1 MTDQKLSTQIHDLME
16 GVDAVAQPMSFI
28 DALQDLLKQVSTDAL
43 RNTACIATFSSSRFG
58 EEVKDSELGAEL
70 AANHGGETDMFKVNR
85 RMFGGTCP
93 ELDQLVAATRAAY
106 TKHRALTEPWKKRGG
121 GLLPNARITEYL
133 GVMGEMA
140 NKIADLREAC
150 RAALPAAHER
160 AKSKLGT
167 AYREADYRDL
177 ASIPDRFQVHFEL
190 EPIPDGVD
198 LKLPDG
204 YQSVQLNGLYDGVRA
219 RFARSIDVMMDKLE
233 RALRDATTKA
243 SNKDTKRWHKSLTEN
258 IVQRADSVVQFM
270 ESLGVFDGHEDG
282 ERMLSV
288 LRDIREQFGQYDV
301 KHIASS
307 ESYREQFRNASAIAH
322 DSVQAIRGNRTDALA
337 VDAAVREEFS
347 RQRSEPSGPLFG
359 GVPGIVTPAEQEAL
373 DYESDEDEYDGPEL
387 HGFDVFAE
395 DDDDSDDYELPDI
408 SQSDATKS
416 VLERLAGGHSVYPEQ
431 HTPRPMPFKTILK
444 STLPPMPA
452 GTTTATG
459 FDLPPDYDESDAI
472 TEGSMAR
479 EHEDRV
485 LHDSQPAPSG
495 WEAIDT
501 SVEPELPVP
510 QPEPVPAKPVGEM
523 TLDEIMAALL
533 K

>member
-16 GVDAVAQPMSFI
+16 GIDAVEQPASFI

-121 GLLPNARITEYL
+121 GLLPNARIVEYL

-219 RFARSIDVMMDKLE
+219 RFARSIDVMLDKLE
-233 RALRDATTKA
+233 RALRDAVNKS

-270 ESLGVFDGHEDG
+270 ESLGVFDDHEDG
-282 ERMLSV
+282 GRMLSV

-373 DYESDEDEYDGPEL
+373 DYESDEDEDEDDGPEL

-395 DDDDSDDYELPDI
+395 DDT
-408 SQSDATKS
+408 TKS
-416 VLERLAGGHSVYPEQ
+416 ALERLAGGHSVYPEQ
-431 HTPRPMPFKTILK
+431 HVPHPMAVPFKTILT

-452 GTTTATG
+452 DTTTATG

-485 LHDSQPAPSG
+485 LHDTQPAPSG
-495 WEAIDT
+495 WETVDT
-501 SVEPELPVP
+501 SVEDSDEPVLPVP
-510 QPEPVPAKPVGEM
+510 QPEPIPAKPVGEM